1 MISILLCTYA
11 CLVPIIEFLV
21 SCLYLYDL
29 HFFPFFTFFFYGQ
42 YNSTAVI
49 DLYVNESGQV
59 SLRTCNPPAEM
70 ISLLFRELPD
80 TAY

>member
-29 HFFPFFTFFFYGQ
+29 HFFPFFIFFFFSYGQ
-42 YNSTAVI
+42 YISTAVI
-49 DLYVNESGQV
+49 DLYVNESCLV
-59 SLRTCNPPAEM
+59 WS
-70 ISLLFRELPD
+70 SF
-80 TAY
+80 AYDLQSSS